1 MGKERAYEMLMQL
14 PSGRLSSSGDGT
26 FPWWLL
32 VPNLGHKSRAVIG
45 SGITE
50 ASITCKRDNAVTLT
64 FARSDGSRE
73 ELTIGRDRYGRC
85 VTKASSGDA

>member
-26 FPWWLL
+26 FPC
-32 VPNLGHKSRAVIG
+32 NLGYKSRAVIG

-50 ASITCKRDNAVTLT
+50 ASITCKQDNAVTLT
-64 FARSDGSRE
+64 FTRSDGSRE